1 MNKNLQQN
9 QYFFNRWAGSYDSP
23 WLQWWMMKFH
33 APVLGELNLKKRL
46 KVLDLSC
53 GTGQLLHS
61 LYTKNQSLELTGVD
75 YSPKML
81 QVARKRLPPAI
92 KLVQADVHALPFN
105 ANTFDYVVSTEA
117 FHHYYDQKKALQ
129 EMKRV
134 AKKGASIII
143 ADINFFFR
151 FIHWFFLKLEPGC
164 VKINSKQ
171 EIKELFKQSGLS
183 NITQHR
189 YFAFSITTRGSK
201 ALI

>member
-9 QYFFNRWAGSYDSP
+9 QHFFNCWAYSYDSP

-33 APVLGELNLKKRL
+33 VPVLCELNVKNSL

-75 YSPKML
+75 YSPTML

-92 KLVQADVHALPFN
+92 KLLQADVHALPFN

-117 FHHYYDQKKALQ
+117 FHHYYNQQKALHQ
-129 EMKRV
+129 MKRIV
-134 AKKGASIII
+134 KGGGKVIII
-143 ADINFFFR
+143 DVNFFFKL
-151 FIHWFFLKLEPGC
+151 IHWLFQQLEPGC
-164 VKINSKQ
+164 VKINNKKEMVALFRLAGLTQITSKRSF
-171 EIKELFKQSGLS
+171 LFSL
-183 NITQHR
+183 
-189 YFAFSITTRGSK
+189 ITTGK
-201 ALI
+201 KITT